1 MIEKRFYHF
10 FFMHILYYKPLQ
22 EELGMKRLFTIFICL
37 LTIYVIYYDLN
48 HGTLNVKEEP
58 SIEVQAASSDSANTG
73 YFEHEVKAGETVL
86 TIMEKETTKTLPV
99 SIDTLIEDFK
109 QLNKGVSPE
118 DIQVGKSYTF
128 PDYSNHQ

>member
-1 MIEKRFYHF
+1 
-10 FFMHILYYKPLQ
+10 
-22 EELGMKRLFTIFICL
+22 MKRLFTIFICL

-58 SIEVQAASSDSANTG
+58 SIEVQAASPDSDNTG

-86 TIMEKETTKTLPV
+86 TIMEKETSKTLPV

-128 PDYSNHQ
+128 PDYRNHQ